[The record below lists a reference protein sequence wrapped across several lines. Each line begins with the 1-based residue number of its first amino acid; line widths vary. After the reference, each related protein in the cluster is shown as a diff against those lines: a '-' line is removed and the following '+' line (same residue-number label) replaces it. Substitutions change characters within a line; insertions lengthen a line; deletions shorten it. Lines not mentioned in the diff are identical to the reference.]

1 MVVETVPLARV
12 PLARSVPRL
21 LLAPAAA
28 ILVALLAIAGGAWV
42 GGWAGIG
49 LTAAGLLVVV
59 LAALLLARLLTLSL
73 EVDVGAVRLR
83 WLTGSREYVLAR
95 GPVTRVRVRGDDAV
109 PLRTRLG
116 FLGWSL
122 GAARLRGDERIRLVR
137 LAPTET
143 LILVPVAD
151 GRLGIG
157 AASEDELVA
166 ALSAA
171 ARVQQRLE
179 AVAAQERR
187 YVLRQPDTT
196 PQAAVAAP
204 PVRPRPPSLG
214 DEPPR
219 FMTGIERV
227 ELEERLAAQRAAALA
242 AAEAERK
249 AAERAAA
256 AAAAMAASAA
266 PADAGPRHES
276 RGRRRSRLASPSIG
290 RPAWLSSATVGVA
303 LLVGLPLLGA
313 GALWLVAALSGQLQD
328 DAARLTVLALVLAG
342 PAGTLGALAARMWW
356 PRLAPLITTSA
367 VLALVLIGRSL
378 IA

>member
-21 LLAPAAA
+21 LLAPATA
-28 ILVALLAIAGGAWV
+28 ILVALLAIAGGVWV
-42 GGWAGIG
+42 GGWAGVA
-49 LTAAGLLVVV
+49 LAAAGALVVV
-59 LAALLLARLLTLSL
+59 LAVLLLARLLTLSL
-73 EVDVGAVRLR
+73 EVDVGALRLR

-95 GPVTRVRVRGDDAV
+95 GPVTRVRVRGEDAV

-122 GAARLRGDERIRLVR
+122 GAARLRGDESIRLVR
-137 LAPTET
+137 LAPTDT

-157 AASEDELVA
+157 AASENELVA

-179 AVAAQERR
+179 AVASRERR
-187 YVLRQPDTT
+187 YVLRQPDTMQ
-196 PQAAVAAP
+196 PAAAP
-204 PVRPRPPSLG
+204 PAVRRRPPLLG

-227 ELEERLAAQRAAALA
+227 ELEERLAAQRAAAIA

-249 AAERAAA
+249 AGERAAA
-256 AAAAMAASAA
+256 QAASAA
-266 PADAGPRHES
+266 GVALPDARPRRE
-276 RGRRRSRLASPSIG
+276 GRRRRAAAPSLT
-290 RPAWLSSATVGVA
+290 RPAWLSSAAVGMA

-313 GALWLVAALSGQLQD
+313 AALSLVAALTGQLQD

-342 PAGTLGALAARMWW
+342 PAGTLGAVVARMWW
-356 PRLAPLITTSA
+356 PRLAPLVTSSA
-367 VLALVLIGRSL
+367 LLALVLIGRSL
-378 IA
+378 MA